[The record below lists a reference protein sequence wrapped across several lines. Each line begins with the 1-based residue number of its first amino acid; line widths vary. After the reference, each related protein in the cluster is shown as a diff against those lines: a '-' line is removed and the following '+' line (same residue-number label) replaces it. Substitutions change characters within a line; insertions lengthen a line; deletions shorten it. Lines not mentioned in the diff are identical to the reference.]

1 MKLSKNFER
10 AFGLLRKH
18 GINFVY
24 VDDFVNLEAEY
35 PSGSMHVPTRDFNI
49 ICDLTGLLWDW
60 DDPERRF
67 VISYNYSKDE
77 SVTDS
82 LIEGKHA
89 VTF

>member
-10 AFGLLRKH
+10 AFELLRKH

-49 ICDLTGLLWDW
+49 ICDLTVLLWDW

-67 VISYNYSKDE
+67 VISYNYSRDE
-77 SVTDS
+77 SVIDS
-82 LIEGKHA
+82 LVEGKHA
-89 VTF
+89 VSF

>member
-10 AFGLLRKH
+10 AFSLLREH

-67 VISYNYSKDE
+67 VISYNYSRDE
-77 SVTDS
+77 SVIDS
-82 LIEGKHA
+82 LVEGKHA

>member
-10 AFGLLRKH
+10 AFDLLRKH

-24 VDDFVNLEAEY
+24 VDDYVNFKAKY
-35 PSGSMHVPTRDFNI
+35 PVGSMHVPTRDFNI

-60 DDPERRF
+60 DDPEKRF

-77 SVTDS
+77 SVIDS
-82 LIEGKHA
+82 LVEGKRA